1 MPRPPSGDPLWK
13 PVAFKLPEPDILA
26 LRRYA
31 DVHRVSISEVLREG
45 MALRLGQ
52 NGAPYELYR
61 HTPPAEPAEDLRQA
75 AATTTLQEI
84 RDSLARL
91 ESQVQ
96 DLLAA
101 MTSQQTPH
109 GYTVIPE
116 SRPAAVEP
124 LAPGAARQGRVKA
137 PAVKGRRAGYGAKK
151 DRVLATALA
160 QQPSTCDAI
169 ATVLGWLPKDVW
181 QALQALVKE
190 GVLVQSGKG
199 QGRLYAQPGRLERLE
214 T

>member
-1 MPRPPSGDPLWK
+1 LWK

-31 DVHRVSISEVLREG
+31 DVHRVSISDVLREG

-75 AATTTLQEI
+75 AATTALQEI

-96 DLLAA
+96 ALTQAV
-101 MTSQQTPH
+101 TSQQTPH
-109 GYTVIPE
+109 GYTVISE
-116 SRPAAVEP
+116 GRPATVEP
-124 LAPGAARQGRVKA
+124 LALGAASKGR
-137 PAVKGRRAGYGAKK
+137 VKGRRTGYGAKK

-190 GVLVQSGKG
+190 GVLVQSGTG
-199 QGRLYAQPGRLERLE
+199 QGRLYAQPGRLGGPE
-214 T
+214 TQAV